1 MQFAIHKLGFQPEE
15 ILLFGWSIGGYSS
28 LVAATQ
34 YPDVKGVVCATETHI
49 EPPNF
54 ILIFLTLINFMRIFA
69 QVLDATF
76 DDVLQ
81 LAIPRMP
88 SSISGIVRIAIRD
101 YVNLNN
107 TELINQYNGPVLMI
121 RRTEDEMIAE

>member
-1 MQFAIHKLGFQPEE
+1 MQFAIHMLGFQPEN
-15 ILLFGWSIGGYSS
+15 ILLFGWSIGAYSS

-34 YPDVKGVVCATETHI
+34 YPDVKGVVRTSDPSPKDA
-49 EPPNF
+49 N
-54 ILIFLTLINFMRIFA
+54 IFTFSPLLLRFVFK
-69 QVLDATF
+69 VLDATF

-107 TELINQYNGPVLMI
+107 TELINQYSGPVILV
-121 RRTEDEMIAE
+121 RRTKDEIIAE

>member
-1 MQFAIHKLGFQPEE
+1 MITYVQ
-15 ILLFGWSIGGYSS
+15 SI
-28 LVAATQ
+28 
-34 YPDVKGVVCATETHI
+34 
-49 EPPNF
+49 
-54 ILIFLTLINFMRIFA
+54 

-107 TELINQYNGPVLMI
+107 TELMNQYNGPIILI
-121 RRTEDEMIAE
+121 RRTEDEIISE

>member
-1 MQFAIHKLGFQPEE
+1 MDIMYIRPKEAIFNNNF
-15 ILLFGWSIGGYSS
+15 LL
-28 LVAATQ
+28 L
-34 YPDVKGVVCATETHI
+34 K
-49 EPPNF
+49 
-54 ILIFLTLINFMRIFA
+54 
-69 QVLDATF
+69 VLDATF

-107 TELINQYNGPVLMI
+107 TELINQYSGPVMLV
-121 RRTEDEMIAE
+121 RRTKDEIIAE

>member
-1 MQFAIHKLGFQPEE
+1 M
-15 ILLFGWSIGGYSS
+15 
-28 LVAATQ
+28 VAATQ
-34 YPDVKGVVCATETHI
+34 YPDVKGVVRTSCAFKLSDANTF
-49 EPPNF
+49 NF
-54 ILIFLTLINFMRIFA
+54 ILLLFLLKI
-69 QVLDATF
+69 LDATF

-107 TELINQYNGPVLMI
+107 TELMNQYDGPVILV
-121 RRTEDEMIAE
+121 RRTKDEIIAE